1 MIETWVGFSPSPK
14 PVAGTSKQQEQI
26 EIRGTFS
33 PQACLNLI
41 ATGAGLES
49 WLGKVEKFDF
59 RLGAK
64 LSYTS
69 KDEKYGATYSKIHI
83 PKSVILVTETLGE
96 IQFSIVEKKGEVT
109 LKAGFTKQ
117 LSEAEVESWN
127 SEIRSAENRMR
138 GALNE

>member
-26 EIRGTFS
+26 EIRGTF
-33 PQACLNLI
+33 PPKVCLDLI

-69 KDEKYGATYSKIHI
+69 NEEKFGATYSKIQI
-83 PKSVILVTETLGE
+83 PKSVILVTESLGE
-96 IQFSIVEKKGEVT
+96 IQFSIIEKKGEVT
-109 LKAGFTKQ
+109 LKASFTKQ
-117 LSEAEVESWN
+117 LSDAEVESWKG
-127 SEIRSAENRMR
+127 EIRLAENRMR

>member
-1 MIETWVGFSPSPK
+1 MESWVGFSPSPK
-14 PVAGTSKQQEQI
+14 PAAGTSKHQEQI
-26 EIRGTFS
+26 AIQGRFS
-33 PQACLNLI
+33 PKACLDLI

-49 WLGKVEKFDF
+49 WLGQVEKFDF

-64 LSYTS
+64 LSYMT
-69 KDEKYGATYSKIHI
+69 KDEKYGATYSKIQI

-117 LSEAEVESWN
+117 LSEAEVESWR
-127 SEIRSAENRMR
+127 SEVSSVGSRMR
-138 GALNE
+138 GVLIE